1 MGARRTMEIAAP
13 PEATQHGR
21 KLTAA
26 EKKEILRLHD
36 LPATVA
42 EISREVGVPIDMV
55 RKVLTETFPVDVNR
69 WPM

>member
-1 MGARRTMEIAAP
+1 MGTRRNVDKTPELPKARVST
-13 PEATQHGR
+13 
-21 KLTAA
+21 A